1 MSLIVRVHQ
10 GRSICQPYFLK
21 RFLCVFLLFS
31 PSWHQLHVGCRCLS
45 RQRRWQRQ
53 QRRPRQGGLWWFG
66 PSSSNEWS
74 SLVRTAALCVDF
86 DDVVLTRSTPCDHWR
101 EEADNGKSM
110 DGAGGGGGR
119 ALRWSCVCVC
129 TAHLSHT
136 GNIRVAAVSTLR
148 ATTRAISLIHLDSES
163 SCCLD
168 TPSVLGGRNKASTKS
183 QELVELSK
191 LVMSRLNRNQNLT
204 EEATSCLQ
212 GAE

>member
-1 MSLIVRVHQ
+1 
-10 GRSICQPYFLK
+10 
-21 RFLCVFLLFS
+21 
-31 PSWHQLHVGCRCLS
+31 
-45 RQRRWQRQ
+45 
-53 QRRPRQGGLWWFG
+53 
-66 PSSSNEWS
+66 
-74 SLVRTAALCVDF
+74 
-86 DDVVLTRSTPCDHWR
+86 
-101 EEADNGKSM
+101 M

-119 ALRWSCVCVC
+119 ALRWSCLCVC

-148 ATTRAISLIHLDSES
+148 ATTRAISLDSES

-168 TPSVLGGRNKASTKS
+168 TSRVLGGRNKASTKS
-183 QELVELSK
+183 QELAELSK